1 MSELVRIVGE
11 SIRLLYIDDDRGL
24 SRLVEKELGRHGY
37 AVTCA
42 PDGDAG
48 LETLTARPG
57 DFDVVALDHYM
68 PGRDGL
74 DVLPEIIA
82 LPKPP
87 PVVYV
92 TGAQEGRIAVAALRA
107 GAADYVIKDVSEDF
121 TTLLRNALEEAVF
134 RRRLQRENEEA
145 QEQVRL
151 ARDRAEAMLREVN
164 HRVGN
169 SLQLVSSFM
178 SLQLR
183 HLADEG
189 ARAALKEA
197 QARIEAV
204 AHVHRRLYT
213 SGDMSSVA
221 MDEYLGGLIDEL
233 SKSVG
238 PDDGSPNITLR
249 AEPMRVSTDQAVS
262 LGVVVTELV
271 TNAVKYAYGPGQ
283 GGEIR
288 VVLEPDAN
296 GRALLTVED
305 DGPGMGD
312 GKPRG
317 TGLGGKIVTAM
328 ASGLRSA
335 VEYDPAHRGVR
346 ARLAF
351 DL

>member
-1 MSELVRIVGE
+1 MTDQVE

-24 SRLVEKELGRHGY
+24 SRLVEKELGRRGY
-37 AVTCA
+37 VVTHA
-42 PDGDAG
+42 IDGDAG
-48 LETLTARPG
+48 LAMLQAGET
-57 DFDVVALDHYM
+57 FDVCALDHYM

-74 DVLPEIIA
+74 DVLPEILA
-82 LPKPP
+82 LPAPP

-92 TGAQEGRIAVAALRA
+92 TGAQDGRIAVAALRA

-121 TTLLRNALEEAVF
+121 TTLLRKALEDALHS
-134 RRRLQRENEEA
+134 RRLERANEIANEE
-145 QEQVRL
+145 VRL

-183 HLADEG
+183 HLTDEG
-189 ARAALKEA
+189 ARSALKES

-213 SGDMSSVA
+213 SGDISTVA
-221 MDEYLGGLIDEL
+221 MDEYLEGLIDEL
-233 SKSVG
+233 GKSLAPG
-238 PDDGSPNITLR
+238 AGSPRLVLDVSALR
-249 AEPMRVSTDQAVS
+249 VTTDQAVS

-271 TNAVKYAYGPGQ
+271 TNAVKYAYPVGQ
-283 GGEIR
+283 GGDIR
-288 VVLEPDAN
+288 VVLHDDGQ
-296 GRALLTVED
+296 GRAVLTVED
-305 DGPGMGD
+305 DGPGLGD
-312 GKPRG
+312 GKAKG
-317 TGLGGKIVTAM
+317 TGLGGKIVAAM

-335 VEYDPAHRGVR
+335 VKYDDNQGGVR
-346 ARLAF
+346 ASLAF

>member
-1 MSELVRIVGE
+1 VKAAGQL
-11 SIRLLYIDDDRGL
+11 IRLLYIDDDRGL

-42 PDGDAG
+42 LDGDSG
-48 LETLTARPG
+48 LDLLVARP
-57 DFDVVALDHYM
+57 DAFDAVALDHYM
-68 PGRDGL
+68 PGREGL
-74 DVLPEIIA
+74 DVLPDIVA
-82 LPKPP
+82 QPDPP

-121 TTLLRNALEEAVF
+121 TALLRNAIEDAIQ
-134 RRRLQRENEEA
+134 RRRLQRENDEA
-145 QEQVRL
+145 QEQVRM

-189 ARAALKEA
+189 ARAALRES

-213 SGDMSSVA
+213 SGDMSSVE
-221 MDEYLGGLIDEL
+221 MDEYLRGLIDEL
-233 SKSVG
+233 SKSLG
-238 PDDGSPNITLR
+238 PDAGSPTLTLEV
-249 AEPMRVSTDQAVS
+249 EPLRVSTDQAVS

-271 TNAVKYAYGPGQ
+271 TNAVKYAYAPGQ

-288 VVLEPDAN
+288 VILRTDAD

-312 GKPRG
+312 GAPKG
-317 TGLGGKIVTAM
+317 TGLGGKIISAM

-335 VEYDPAHRGVR
+335 VEFDQAHKGVR

>member
-1 MSELVRIVGE
+1 MTQPRPP
-11 SIRLLYIDDDRGL
+11 IRLLYIDDDRGL
-24 SRLVEKELGRHGY
+24 SRLVQKELGRHGY
-37 AVTCA
+37 EVTLA

-48 LETLTARPG
+48 LDLLDQT
-57 DFDVVALDHYM
+57 DFDIVALDHYM
-68 PGRDGL
+68 PGREGL
-74 DVLPEIIA
+74 DVLPDVLDRPA
-82 LPKPP
+82 PP

-121 TTLLRNALEEAVF
+121 TALLRSALEDALL
-134 RRRLQRENEEA
+134 RRRLERENEEA

-178 SLQLR
+178 SLQQR
-183 HLADEG
+183 HLSDEG
-189 ARAALKEA
+189 ARAALREA

-213 SGDMSSVA
+213 SGDMERVELDA
-221 MDEYLGGLIDEL
+221 YLEGLVEEL
-233 SKSVG
+233 AKSVG
-238 PDDGSPNITLR
+238 PDGSAPAITLD
-249 AEPMRVSTDQAVS
+249 AQPVWVSTDQAVS
-262 LGVVVTELV
+262 LGVVVTELI
-271 TNAVKYAYGPGQ
+271 TNAVKYAYAPGQ

-288 VVLEPDAN
+288 VLLKADAEAR
-296 GRALLTVED
+296 RAILTVED
-305 DGPGMGD
+305 DGPGLGE
-312 GKPRG
+312 GTPKG
-317 TGLGGKIVTAM
+317 TGLGGKIITAM

-335 VEYDPAHRGVR
+335 IEFDPTHKGVR

>member
-1 MSELVRIVGE
+1 MTAPV
-11 SIRLLYIDDDRGL
+11 RLLYIDDDAGL
-24 SRLVEKELGRHGY
+24 SRLVQKELGRHGY
-37 AVTCA
+37 EVTLAC
-42 PDGDAG
+42 DGDAG
-48 LETLTARPG
+48 LEALAGGTY
-57 DFDVVALDHYM
+57 DVCALDHYM
-68 PGRDGL
+68 PARDGL
-74 DVLPEIIA
+74 DVLPDILA
-82 LPKPP
+82 MPAPP

-107 GAADYVIKDVSEDF
+107 GAADYVIKDISEDF
-121 TTLLRNALEEAVF
+121 MSLLRSALDDALL
-134 RRRLQRENEEA
+134 RRRLQRENDEA
-145 QEQVRL
+145 VEQVKL

-169 SLQLVSSFM
+169 SLQLVSTFM

-189 ARAALKEA
+189 ARSALKEA

-221 MDEYLGGLIDEL
+221 MDEYLSGLIDEL
-233 SKSVG
+233 GKSLG
-238 PDDGSPNITLR
+238 PDASSPRLTLQ
-249 AEPMRVSTDQAVS
+249 AHPMRVSTDQAVS

-271 TNAVKYAYGPGQ
+271 TNAVKYAYAPGQ

-288 VVLEPDAN
+288 IILKPDSE

-312 GKPRG
+312 GKPKG
-317 TGLGGKIVTAM
+317 TGLGGKIIGAM
-328 ASGLRSA
+328 ASGLRSV
-335 VEYDPAHRGVR
+335 VEFDPAHKGVR

>member
-1 MSELVRIVGE
+1 MSHTGGV
-11 SIRLLYIDDDRGL
+11 IRLLYIDDDAGL
-24 SRLVEKELGRHGY
+24 SRLVQKELSRHGY
-37 AVTCA
+37 EVVCV

-48 LETLTARPG
+48 LERLGSEA
-57 DFDVVALDHYM
+57 FDVCALDHYM
-68 PGRDGL
+68 PGREGL
-74 DVLPEIIA
+74 DVLPDILA
-82 LPKPP
+82 LNAPP

-121 TTLLRNALEEAVF
+121 TALLRSAIDDAVT
-134 RRRLQRENEEA
+134 RRRLAKANEEA

-183 HLADEG
+183 HLTDEG
-189 ARAALKEA
+189 ARGALKEA

-213 SGDMSSVA
+213 SSDMASVA
-221 MDEYLGGLIDEL
+221 MDEYLSGLVDEL
-233 SKSVG
+233 GKSLG
-238 PDDGSPNITLR
+238 PGDTAPTIVLD
-249 AEPMRVSTDQAVS
+249 ADEMRVATDQAVS

-271 TNAVKYAYGPGQ
+271 TNAVKYAYEPGSP
-283 GGEIR
+283 GEIR
-288 VVLEPDAN
+288 VILKADGDKRGVLI
-296 GRALLTVED
+296 VED

-312 GKPRG
+312 GKPKG
-317 TGLGGKIVTAM
+317 TGLGGKIISAM
-328 ASGLRSA
+328 ASGLRSI
-335 VEYDPAHRGVR
+335 VEIDPSHQGVR
-346 ARLAF
+346 ARLGF
-351 DL
+351 HL

>member
-1 MSELVRIVGE
+1 MRFEGDV
-11 SIRLLYIDDDRGL
+11 IRLLYIDDDRGL

-48 LETLTARPG
+48 LGTLIARPG

-68 PGRDGL
+68 PGREGL
-74 DVLPEIIA
+74 DVLPDIIA
-82 LPKPP
+82 LPNPP

-121 TTLLRNALEEAVF
+121 TALLRNALEAALH
-134 RRRLQRENEEA
+134 RRRLQRENDEA
-145 QEQVRL
+145 QDEVRL

-183 HLADEG
+183 HLVDEG
-189 ARAALKEA
+189 ARNALKES

-213 SGDMSSVA
+213 SGDISSVA
-221 MDEYLGGLIDEL
+221 MDEYLEGLIDEL
-233 SKSVG
+233 GKSVG
-238 PDDGSPNITLR
+238 PGDASPNITLQ
-249 AEPMRVSTDQAVS
+249 ASPMRVSTDQAVS

-271 TNAVKYAYGPGQ
+271 TNAVKYAYAPGQ

-288 VVLEPDAN
+288 VILATDPN

-312 GKPRG
+312 GAIKG
-317 TGLGGKIVTAM
+317 TGLGGKIISAM

-335 VEYDPAHRGVR
+335 VEFDKAHKGVR
-346 ARLAF
+346 ARLTF

>member
-1 MSELVRIVGE
+1 MSDANGG
-11 SIRLLYIDDDRGL
+11 IRLLYIDDDRGL

-48 LETLTARPG
+48 LELLRDNAY
-57 DFDVVALDHYM
+57 DVCALDHYM
-68 PGRDGL
+68 PARDGL
-74 DVLPEIIA
+74 DVLPEILA
-82 LPKPP
+82 LPDPP

-92 TGAQEGRIAVAALRA
+92 TGTQEGRIAVAALRA

-121 TTLLRNALEEAVF
+121 VSLLRAALEDALL
-134 RRRLQRENEEA
+134 RRRLQRENEVQ
-145 QEQVRL
+145 QEEIRR

-183 HLADEG
+183 HVSD
-189 ARAALKEA
+189 RAAKDALRES

-204 AHVHRRLYT
+204 AHVHRRLYA
-213 SGDMSSVA
+213 SGDMSRVA
-221 MDEYLGGLIDEL
+221 MDEYLKGLLDEL

-238 PDDGSPNITLR
+238 PGEGSPRLILEAAPIHVT
-249 AEPMRVSTDQAVS
+249 TDQAVS

-271 TNAVKYAYGPGQ
+271 TNAVKYAYAPGQ

-288 VVLEPDAN
+288 IRLQADGEA
-296 GRALLTVED
+296 RALLTVED
-305 DGPGMGD
+305 DGPGLGD
-312 GKPRG
+312 GSPKG
-317 TGLGGKIVTAM
+317 TGLGGKIISAM

-335 VEYDPAHRGVR
+335 LEFDPAHKGVR
-346 ARLAF
+346 AKLAF

>member
-1 MSELVRIVGE
+1 MTQPRPP
-11 SIRLLYIDDDRGL
+11 IRLLYIDDDPGL
-24 SRLVEKELGRHGY
+24 SRLVQKELGRHGY
-37 AVTCA
+37 EVTLA

-48 LETLTARPG
+48 LDLLDQT
-57 DFDVVALDHYM
+57 DFDIVALDHYM
-68 PGRDGL
+68 PGREGL
-74 DVLPEIIA
+74 DVLPDVLDRPA
-82 LPKPP
+82 PP

-121 TTLLRNALEEAVF
+121 TALLRSALEDALL
-134 RRRLQRENEEA
+134 RRRLERENEEA

-178 SLQLR
+178 SLQQR
-183 HLADEG
+183 HLSDEG
-189 ARAALKEA
+189 ARAALREA

-213 SGDMSSVA
+213 SGDMERVELDA
-221 MDEYLGGLIDEL
+221 YLEGLVEEL
-233 SKSVG
+233 AKSVG
-238 PDDGSPNITLR
+238 PDGSAPAITLN
-249 AEPMRVSTDQAVS
+249 AQPIWVSTDQAVS
-262 LGVVVTELV
+262 LGVVVTELI
-271 TNAVKYAYGPGQ
+271 TNAVKYAYAPGQ

-288 VVLEPDAN
+288 VLLKADAEAR
-296 GRALLTVED
+296 RAILTVED
-305 DGPGMGD
+305 DGPGLGE
-312 GKPRG
+312 GTPKG
-317 TGLGGKIVTAM
+317 TGLGGKIITAM

-335 VEYDPAHRGVR
+335 VEFDPAHKGVR

>member
-1 MSELVRIVGE
+1 MTSEKPP
-11 SIRLLYIDDDRGL
+11 IRLLYIDDDRGL
-24 SRLVEKELGRHGY
+24 SRLVQKELGRHGY
-37 AVTCA
+37 EVTLA
-42 PDGDAG
+42 ADGDEGVAALDAG
-48 LETLTARPG
+48 E
-57 DFDVVALDHYM
+57 FDICALDHYM
-68 PGRDGL
+68 PGRDGI
-74 DVLPEIIA
+74 DVLPDILHRPA
-82 LPKPP
+82 PP

-121 TTLLRNALEEAVF
+121 TSLLRSALEDALL
-134 RRRLQRENEEA
+134 RRRLERENEEA

-169 SLQLVSSFM
+169 SLQLVSTFM

-189 ARAALKEA
+189 ARDALREA

-213 SGDMSSVA
+213 SGDMETVD
-221 MDEYLGGLIDEL
+221 MGDYLHGLVEEL
-233 SKSVG
+233 RKSLG
-238 PDDGSPNITLR
+238 PDETSPNISLK
-249 AEPMRVSTDQAVS
+249 AQAMRVSTDQAVS
-262 LGVVVTELV
+262 LGVIVTELV
-271 TNAVKYAYGPGQ
+271 TNAVKYAYAAGEP
-283 GGEIR
+283 GEIR
-288 VVLEPDAN
+288 VILGPDET
-296 GRALLTVED
+296 GRAILTVED
-305 DGPGMGD
+305 DGPGLGD
-312 GKPRG
+312 GKPKG
-317 TGLGGKIVTAM
+317 TGLGGKIITAM

-335 VEYDPAHRGVR
+335 VEFDSAHKGVR